1 VLNSGGAPVAASATA
16 SSASVASYQL
26 GMVCVAVASMLSGL
40 SAALTQRAVTGASSS
55 FAAAAAAAPG
65 SSNNGAVV
73 RARNTMQLSA
83 EMAVYG
89 ILFLLINLWFNNDI
103 KGSHLL
109 SNWDMLTLIPVLTN
123 VRVFLIFFSNGVCS
137 V

>member
-1 VLNSGGAPVAASATA
+1 VLNSGGAPVPASATA
-16 SSASVASYQL
+16 SSASGASYQL

-55 FAAAAAAAPG
+55 FAAADPG
-65 SSNNGAVV
+65 GSNNGAVV
-73 RARNTMQLSA
+73 RTRNTMQLSA

-123 VRVFLIFFSNGVCS
+123 VRGFLIFLSNGVCS